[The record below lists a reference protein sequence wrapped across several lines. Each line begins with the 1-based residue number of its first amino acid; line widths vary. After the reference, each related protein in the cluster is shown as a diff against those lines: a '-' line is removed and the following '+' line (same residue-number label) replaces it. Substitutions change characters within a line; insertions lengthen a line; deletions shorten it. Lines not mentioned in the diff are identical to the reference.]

1 MENLRILREEH
12 NLKQEDIANI
22 LGIKRP
28 TYTSY
33 EIERDTIPINH
44 LNTLC
49 NYFHISVD
57 YALGLTNKKYYKD
70 MKEDVNKEL
79 LCYRLKEL
87 RTSNKLTQQKIAII
101 LNTSRSAWTNY
112 EHGRY
117 QIPTLLLFELARK
130 YHYSMDYLLGKIDKN
145 ML

>member
-79 LCYRLKEL
+79 LCYRLK
-87 RTSNKLTQQKIAII
+87 
-101 LNTSRSAWTNY
+101 
-112 EHGRY
+112 
-117 QIPTLLLFELARK
+117 
-130 YHYSMDYLLGKIDKN
+130 
-145 ML
+145 